1 MNKITITLILLCC
14 GIFLAVG
21 TATAAMTDI
30 LPGPETRLTGPRN
43 NDTGDDSILNQLYG
57 WDNLTRVDDYD
68 SGVLPNDQIWFN
80 PDEGEAQAQA
90 MFAGFSQNFGYIP
103 QSNDGT
109 YNSSDFVPL
118 FDVAGFTNAIG
129 LGGPSAPLDWGNVP
143 FLWALDPSGEQ
154 LWTSQSS
161 PGSGQNGDEFDHMV
175 TWLIEGNEDRP
186 NNTVGNY
193 VIAWE
198 DLRNGGDQDFNDLVV
213 EVTATP
219 IPIPAAILLLGSGL
233 VGLAGIRKKFKR

>member
-1 MNKITITLILLCC
+1 LAEAGGIL
-14 GIFLAVG
+14 
-21 TATAAMTDI
+21 D
-30 LPGPETRLTGPRN
+30 
-43 NDTGDDSILNQLYG
+43 QLYG
-57 WDNLTRVDDYD
+57 LGNLQRVDDF
-68 SGVLPNDQIWFN
+68 GVLPNDQIWFN
-80 PDEGEAQAQA
+80 PVEGEAQAQA
-90 MFAGFSQNFGYIP
+90 MIAGFSQNFGYIP
-103 QSNDGT
+103 QSNDGTT

-143 FLWALDPSGEQ
+143 FLWALDPSGAP